1 MSYTVHQYIGRKQ
14 RNNERERMFQMNDN
28 KSFLGTE
35 PIGKLLMKLALPT
48 VAAQLIN
55 MLYNIVDRIYIG
67 HIPGD
72 GALALT
78 GVGVCMPIIMIVSAF
93 AALVGNG
100 GAPRAT
106 IYMGKKDTDTAEKI
120 LGNCF
125 TAQIIIS
132 AVLTMVL
139 LIWNRDLLLAFGA
152 SENTID
158 YAVAYMNIYA
168 FGTIFVQLTLG
179 MNLFITA
186 QGFAKTGMLSVLLG
200 AVTNIIL
207 DPVFIFGFHMGV
219 RGAAL
224 ATILSQALSCIWVLC
239 FLFGKKTILKLK
251 KRYMTVKKEIL
262 FPCLALG
269 SSVFIMQS
277 SESVISVCFNSSLLK
292 YGGDLAV
299 GAMTILTSVMQF
311 AMLPLQGLGQGA
323 QPIISY
329 NYGAGNKERVKG
341 AFWLL
346 LKCSMF
352 YSVLFWAVVMLF
364 PQMFV
369 GMFTSDAVLAAF
381 TRDAL
386 KIYMA
391 VVGLFGI
398 QMACQITFGALGN
411 AKASILVAV
420 MRKFVLLIPLI
431 YIMPA
436 IFTADK
442 ARAVYMAEPVADTL
456 AITFTGFLFF
466 FQFRKVLRQMN
477 KNTDQ

>member
-1 MSYTVHQYIGRKQ
+1 
-14 RNNERERMFQMNDN
+14 MNDN

-106 IYMGKKDTDTAEKI
+106 IYMGKKDNDTAERI

-168 FGTIFVQLTLG
+168 FGTVFVQITLG

-299 GAMTILTSVMQF
+299 GAITILTSVMQF

>member
-1 MSYTVHQYIGRKQ
+1 
-14 RNNERERMFQMNDN
+14 MNDN

-106 IYMGKKDTDTAEKI
+106 IYMGKKDNDTAERI

-168 FGTIFVQLTLG
+168 FGTVFVQITLG

-239 FLFGKKTILKLK
+239 FLFGKKTVLRLK

-262 FPCLALG
+262 LPCLALG

-292 YGGDLAV
+292 YGGDIAV

-329 NYGAGNKERVKG
+329 NYGAGNRERVKG

-369 GMFTSDAVLAAF
+369 GMFTSDAALAMF
-381 TRDAL
+381 TREAL

-477 KNTDQ
+477 KSTDK

>member
-168 FGTIFVQLTLG
+168 FGTIFVQITLG

-239 FLFGKKTILKLK
+239 FLFGKKTILRLK

-262 FPCLALG
+262 LPCLALG

-292 YGGDLAV
+292 YGGDIAV

-431 YIMPA
+431 YIMPV

-466 FQFRKVLRQMN
+466 FQFRKVLREMN

>member
-1 MSYTVHQYIGRKQ
+1 
-14 RNNERERMFQMNDN
+14 MNDN

-106 IYMGKKDTDTAEKI
+106 IYMGKKDHDTAEKI

-132 AVLTMVL
+132 AFLTMIL

-168 FGTIFVQLTLG
+168 FGTVFVQITLG

-239 FLFGKKTILKLK
+239 FLFGKKTVLRLK

-262 FPCLALG
+262 LPCLALG

-292 YGGDLAV
+292 YGGDIAV

-329 NYGAGNKERVKG
+329 NYGAGNRERVKG

-369 GMFTSDAVLAAF
+369 GMFTSDAALAMF
-381 TRDAL
+381 TREAL

-466 FQFRKVLRQMN
+466 FQFRKVLREMN
-477 KNTDQ
+477 KNTENKK